1 MTLVKRCG
9 SSKNE
14 MERKTELHFSSD
26 IVKYSYRV
34 PVVDEFSYR
43 CHVVCF
49 VPAADTKRM
58 AACSG
63 Q

>member
-1 MTLVKRCG
+1 
-9 SSKNE
+9 